1 MRKPLLAL
9 SLATLML
16 SLAPA
21 FAAGNAQ
28 QDRMKTCNADAA
40 QKALQGDARKA
51 FMKDCLAAKPAAATN
66 TQQQRMKQCNA
77 DAGEKKLA
85 GDARKDFMK
94 KCLSGSAAPASA
106 PK

>member
-1 MRKPLLAL
+1 MRKPFLAL

-16 SLAPA
+16 TLTPA

-28 QDRMKTCNADAA
+28 QDRMKSCNADAS
-40 QKALQGDARKA
+40 KKSLQGDARKA

-77 DAGEKKLA
+77 DATARKLA
-85 GDARKDFMK
+85 GDARKDFMRT
-94 KCLSGSAAPASA
+94 CLSGSAAPAS
-106 PK
+106 K